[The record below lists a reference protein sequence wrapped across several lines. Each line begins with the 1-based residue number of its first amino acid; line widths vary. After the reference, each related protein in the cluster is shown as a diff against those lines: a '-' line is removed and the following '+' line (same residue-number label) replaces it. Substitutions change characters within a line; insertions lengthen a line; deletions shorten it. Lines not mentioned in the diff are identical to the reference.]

1 VPRPRTRAVL
11 LAGVLAAAAAAR
23 ARDARAEDR
32 EPKPRAIFF
41 PEPDAEARRQMVDL
55 VETSF
60 GDVTKAV
67 EAREVLVRRFGPWSA
82 PVLAESVDAA
92 ANQTE
97 TWNAALTLGTLRRV
111 EGPSPHLA
119 VAVRPLT
126 KLLKAREPYRRAFA
140 ALALGCWYGPDSVR
154 RAAPP
159 REGAPDATAGARQAL
174 NEAREALVQAL
185 GDDDPHVR
193 IAARLALAKIGGMA
207 ASSRL
212 AEFLRKTPPD
222 ANVEAR
228 AADLIPLGLLPGRD
242 EARVLAALKDGE
254 ARVRA
259 QAALAISC
267 WAVGQRYGEGAETE
281 AAAAARAAALDPSL
295 QPAHNVALRMS
306 DRDGAEAAFARG
318 MLALLAPNSGAS
330 SPVWEELYALST
342 TPSTDGGTATAAA
355 QALLFSPAGS
365 PVRAKMADLA
375 GRNAVGLQALK
386 EPVLAAFLLVA
397 GSDGTPTGVHAC
409 ARFLKNKARDP
420 KGRVEYDVRY
430 HAAIGLV
437 RALQARRVAPEA
449 RALAVEALAEGVRA
463 SLASD
468 PGEPSFR
475 AALEQV
481 MGKGV
486 QQALLVDPDL
496 ALPATSSAL
505 LEAAFED
512 PDALTALD
520 PIDVVV
526 DRLND
531 SVWLRFGLEAVSRA
545 AVGSAGG
552 VRTPSREDVPL
563 RVLLNWLDRYPY
575 FTRLDLHRDRGRV
588 PAPAVAQVDLD
599 R

>member
-1 VPRPRTRAVL
+1 MRRRRAL
-11 LAGVLAAAAAAR
+11 LGVAAAALAALAPMPSR
-23 ARDARAEDR
+23 AAAEDR

-41 PEPDAEARRQMVDL
+41 PEPDAEARRQMVAL

-67 EAREVLVRRFGPWSA
+67 EAREILVRRYGLWSV
-82 PVLAESVDAA
+82 PVLVESVDTA

-97 TWNAALTLGTLRRV
+97 TWNAALTLGTMRRV
-111 EGPSPHLA
+111 EGPSPFLGA
-119 VAVRPLT
+119 AVRPLT

-159 REGAPDATAGARQAL
+159 REGVPDAAAAARAVL
-174 NEAREALVQAL
+174 NEAREALVAAL

-193 IAARLALAKIGGMA
+193 IAARLALAKGGGMA
-207 ASSRL
+207 ASTRL
-212 AEFLRKTPPD
+212 AEYLRKAPAD
-222 ANVEAR
+222 ANVEVR
-228 AADLIPLGLLPGRD
+228 AADLIPLGLLPARD
-242 EARVLAALKDGE
+242 EARVLAALRDGE

-259 QAALAISC
+259 QAALAIAC
-267 WAVGQRYGEGAETE
+267 WAVGQRYGEGAESE
-281 AAAAARAAALDPSL
+281 AAAASRAAALDPAL
-295 QPAHNVALRMS
+295 QPTHNAALRMS

-318 MLALLAPNSGAS
+318 ALALLGAPGSNAA
-330 SPVWEELYALST
+330 VWEDLYALAT
-342 TPSTDGGTATAAA
+342 TPSTENQTATAAA
-355 QALLFSPAGS
+355 QALLFSPQGS

-375 GRNAVGLQALK
+375 GRNSVGLQALK

-397 GSDGTPTGVHAC
+397 GSDGTLAGVHAC

-437 RALQARRVAPEA
+437 RALQARRVATEA

-463 SLASD
+463 SLVSD

-475 AALEQV
+475 ATLEQV

-486 QQALLVDPDL
+486 QMALLAEPDL
-496 ALPATSSAL
+496 ALPGTSSAL
-505 LEAAFED
+505 LEAAFYD
-512 PDALTALD
+512 PDALTAHD

-531 SVWLRFGLEAVSRA
+531 TVWLRFGLEAVSRA
-545 AVGSAGG
+545 AVGSPGG

-588 PAPAVAQVDLD
+588 PAPAVAALDLD